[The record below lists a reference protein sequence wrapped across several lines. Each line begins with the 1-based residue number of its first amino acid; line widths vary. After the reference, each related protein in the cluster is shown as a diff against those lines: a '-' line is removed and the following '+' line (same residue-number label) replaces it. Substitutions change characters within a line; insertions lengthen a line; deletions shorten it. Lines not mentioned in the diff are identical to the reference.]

1 VRKVLWI
8 TYPYPPLNCGVGRQ
22 VKIAKYLPDY
32 GWQPIVLSV
41 KRSIMRP
48 IYDETLMK
56 DVAGEVYRT
65 WSLESKLLMTY
76 LPYLLHFNPKWIRVP
91 DPFIGWLP
99 FAVYRGL
106 RILQTHKIDA
116 IFSTSL
122 HNTNHLVAYILK
134 LRTGLPWLADFRDLW
149 TQNTYA
155 NRPLLT
161 LKVENKLESLVI
173 NKADRITTI
182 NRPMMEA
189 LQSKYP
195 DKVYDVISHGFDPQ
209 DFVETAPTKNDK
221 FTITYTGSLY
231 GKRKADLFLYAI
243 KELIDENKLPKD
255 KLDIKFIGSVSIA
268 QILSKQL
275 NLDIQFIDTVTH
287 EEVMSYL
294 ASSDVLL
301 LIQSMDKVDK
311 MGTTGKLFEYMAS
324 GKPILA
330 LAPNSVASQ
339 IIRETNIGVSVSP
352 DDKEGIKRTIY
363 DMYIK
368 WLSGDLK
375 IESDKEAIA
384 QYNVRELAGRF
395 GEILDEILS

>member
-1 VRKVLWI
+1 
-8 TYPYPPLNCGVGRQ
+8 
-22 VKIAKYLPDY
+22 
-32 GWQPIVLSV
+32 
-41 KRSIMRP
+41 MRP

-56 DVAGEVYRT
+56 DVADEVYRT
-65 WSLESKLLMTY
+65 WSLESKLLMTI
-76 LPYLLHFNPKWIRVP
+76 LPYLLHFNPKWVRIP

-106 RILQTHKIDA
+106 RILQTQKIDA

-134 LRTGLPWLADFRDLW
+134 LKTGLPWLADFRDLW

-155 NRPLLT
+155 NRPSLI
-161 LKVENKLESLVI
+161 LKVEQRLESLVI

-182 NRPMMEA
+182 NKPMMEA

-195 DKVYDVISHGFDPQ
+195 DKTYTVIPHGFDPQ
-209 DFVETAPTKNDK
+209 DFVDITPTATNR

-231 GKRKADLFLYAI
+231 GKRKADIFLYAVR
-243 KELIDENKLPKD
+243 ELIDEKKIPKD

-268 QILSKQL
+268 QILSMQL
-275 NLDIQFIDTVTH
+275 NLDIQFIDTVSH
-287 EEVMSYL
+287 KEVVSYL

-301 LIQSMDKVDK
+301 LIQSMDSVDK
-311 MGTTGKLFEYMAS
+311 MGTTGKLFEYMAV

-330 LAPNSVASQ
+330 LAPDSVASQ
-339 IIRETNIGVSVSP
+339 IIREVNIGVSVSP
-352 DDKEGIKRTIY
+352 DDIGGIKRTIY

-375 IESDKEAIA
+375 INPNKEAIA
-384 QYNVRELAGRF
+384 RYNVRELAGRF